1 MNGEN
6 AGSADGTGTGTGS
19 GAGAGSG
26 AGSGNGLGGGF
37 VDGEAP
43 GRQTPGPAA
52 SGRTV
57 SDPAAPG
64 RPASARTVSARTV
77 AAHAVS
83 ARAREGSSAPVG
95 LRERKKQLTY
105 QAVSDAA
112 IALFLERGF
121 DKVSVAEVAAAA
133 DISKPT
139 LFRYF
144 PAKEDLVL
152 HRFADHEDESARVVA
167 ARPAGESPLDAL
179 HRHFLDG
186 LDRRDPVTGLCD
198 APEVLA
204 FMRLLYG
211 TPALVARMYAYQGRS
226 EAALADALGGGLPER
241 LAAGQIVAVLRILA
255 LDNWRRID
263 AGESA
268 DEVRVGA
275 ARAADAAFAQL
286 RTGLEAPSRTDPEAT
301 SQTDPE
307 ATPNG

>member
-1 MNGEN
+1 MVMNGEN

-19 GAGAGSG
+19 GAGAGPG
-26 AGSGNGLGGGF
+26 AGSGNGLGDGF
-37 VDGEAP
+37 VDGGAP
-43 GRQTPGPAA
+43 GRQTSGPAA

-77 AAHAVS
+77 AARAVSARAVS

-226 EAALADALGGGLPER
+226 EAALADALGGGLPAR

-268 DEVRVGA
+268 DAVRVGA

-286 RTGLEAPSRTDPEAT
+286 RTGLEAAARTDPDAT
-301 SQTDPE
+301 TD
-307 ATPNG
+307 G